1 MFENSSK
8 KGLESPFYTL
18 YEIQKGD
25 TLYKISKEFN
35 VNTKLLS
42 ELNGLNIDDYI
53 YPGQTLLIP
62 KKDVSYY
69 ITKDGDTLYTVSNI
83 FKTTEK
89 DIVEQNRTIYL
100 LAGQMI
106 YYKKQTF
113 TVFFL
118 YIIHILII
126 SCYNLNIIGVG

>member
-42 ELNGLNIDDYI
+42 ELNGLNLDDYI

-106 YYKKQTF
+106 YYKK
-113 TVFFL
+113 
-118 YIIHILII
+118 
-126 SCYNLNIIGVG
+126 

>member
-1 MFENSSK
+1 MNEKYNNI
-8 KGLESPFYTL
+8 ESPFYTM
-18 YEIQKGD
+18 YKIKKGD

-53 YPGQTLLIP
+53 YPDQTLLIP

-69 ITKDGDTLYTVSNI
+69 ITKDGDTLYTVSDI
-83 FKTTEK
+83 FNTNEK
-89 DIVEQNRTIYL
+89 EIIDQNKTIYL

-106 YYKKQTF
+106 YFKR
-113 TVFFL
+113 
-118 YIIHILII
+118 
-126 SCYNLNIIGVG
+126 